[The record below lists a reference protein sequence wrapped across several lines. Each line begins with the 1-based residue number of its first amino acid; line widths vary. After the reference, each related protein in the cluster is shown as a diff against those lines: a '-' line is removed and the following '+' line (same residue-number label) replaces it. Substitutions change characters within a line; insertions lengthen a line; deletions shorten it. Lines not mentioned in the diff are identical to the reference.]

1 MNKIKRCIIGILS
14 IILLVGFDQYTKYL
28 AIIKLKNKKPFVI
41 IDGVL
46 QFNYLENRGAAWGIL
61 NGKKVLFVIST
72 TIIVAFL
79 IYFFVKLPT
88 KRRYNP
94 LKVMTV
100 ILIAGAIGTLI
111 DRIRLDYVVDFIY
124 FNLINCPIFNIA
136 DCYVTISLIALI
148 IAYSFVYTDDDFD
161 FVKKKKKNPYK
172 LPKM

>member
-41 IDGVL
+41 IDDVL

-88 KRRYNP
+88 KR
-94 LKVMTV
+94 M
-100 ILIAGAIGTLI
+100 G
-111 DRIRLDYVVDFIY
+111 F
-124 FNLINCPIFNIA
+124 
-136 DCYVTISLIALI
+136 
-148 IAYSFVYTDDDFD
+148 
-161 FVKKKKKNPYK
+161 
-172 LPKM
+172 